1 MLQCKAQSTKLIGIG
16 GFQSHLYR
24 LYMSE
29 NMLPD
34 ISKKVKFAKHKKI
47 LKDTKKGKKLSTLN
61 KTKNDFKPKQDGKKK
76 YKTSKK
82 SASYGKPKE
91 SVKSMKKKLSCRD
104 LAQLKKKYMDNLT
117 RDIFAN
123 L

>member
-16 GFQSHLYR
+16 GFQSHLYK

-34 ISKKVKFAKHKKI
+34 ISKKEKFGKHKK
-47 LKDTKKGKKLSTLN
+47 LPKDTKKGKKLSAINKN
-61 KTKNDFKPKQDGKKK
+61 KTNCKPKQDCKKS
-76 YKTSKK
+76 KTSKK

-91 SVKSMKKKLSCRD
+91 SVKTMKKKLSCRD
-104 LAQLKKKYMDNLT
+104 LAQLKKKYMDNFT

>member
-1 MLQCKAQSTKLIGIG
+1 M
-16 GFQSHLYR
+16 
-24 LYMSE
+24 
-29 NMLPD
+29 
-34 ISKKVKFAKHKKI
+34 I
-47 LKDTKKGKKLSTLN
+47 LSLN
-61 KTKNDFKPKQDGKKK
+61 KMEKKK

-104 LAQLKKKYMDNLT
+104 LSQLKKKYMDNLT